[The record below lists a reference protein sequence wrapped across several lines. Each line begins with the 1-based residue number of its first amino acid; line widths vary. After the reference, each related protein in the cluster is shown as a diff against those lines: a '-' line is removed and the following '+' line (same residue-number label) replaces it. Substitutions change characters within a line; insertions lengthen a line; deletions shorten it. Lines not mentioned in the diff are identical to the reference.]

1 MDVNLKTAHSKLS
14 KPLRPRTKE
23 SWVSSCRVK
32 WKQSFG
38 QCYCYSEDSL
48 THRKEKAFTF
58 NGFPYKRRAGMSAF
72 PSVFLQLF
80 VVNVCLDSQNLQP
93 AIKRRQCK
101 HQIFAF
107 FFIWHCDFVSHISFC
122 VLTRFLLKK
131 VFKSCCKYCRVLHGS
146 FFVI

>member
-1 MDVNLKTAHSKLS
+1 M
-14 KPLRPRTKE
+14 
-23 SWVSSCRVK
+23 
-32 WKQSFG
+32 
-38 QCYCYSEDSL
+38 

-58 NGFPYKRRAGMSAF
+58 SGFPYKRRAGMSAF

-122 VLTRFLLKK
+122 VLTRFSLKK

-146 FFVI
+146 FFCHLILFVFLFVEDIRQLCDQTLNVNTYSLFACEPTFPCM